1 VLLSYSDSFAPLDR
15 VRPADAPRC
24 GGKAFNCARLKQAG
38 FPVPDGL
45 VVFADASDSA
55 IGTVAS
61 HEWFDSLAAPGL
73 FAVRSSG
80 IGEDSAAHS
89 FAGIHETIL
98 DVPREGLAA
107 AVAACRA
114 SALSPRADTYRS
126 ATGLTTESTDIGVL
140 IQRMVRAA
148 VSGVAFTVNPLT
160 GAQNDLVIN
169 AARGLGEAL
178 VSGAIDPDEYIV
190 HKTSGELL
198 LRRLADDSTS
208 AVAALSDHDVAALAA
223 LLRRIEAHYGAP
235 QDVEWCRDEAG
246 FWIVQSRPVTA
257 TKPPDPKDVEWTR
270 ANLAEVLPDLTSP
283 QALFHFEDLLNTAE
297 RISFGRLMAPEAE
310 LGPVLKSFCGRL
322 YFNVAQLRHAARI
335 GGYAPAA
342 MLRSLGHSEAISA
355 DDEIARRPPVLAF
368 LRALPDFARL
378 ASSHLRASRVVAAQQ
393 ARTTAFLARLTAA
406 DPSTLDD
413 ATLWSMVDEWRRR
426 GPEEL
431 KAVLMLA
438 GVVLHERPVRKV
450 CSRVGFPF
458 EDLVYPQL
466 ATGERSVSSQQAFDL
481 VALAGVARQDPR
493 VRQALTDIPAED
505 HVRLRGAIA
514 GTPFLAVFD
523 RFLDHYG
530 HRGLY
535 ESDWA
540 LPRFR
545 EDPTPILQAVRM
557 HLLDDGGRADDDGAA
572 ARHRD
577 AAAAAAWT
585 AFIDRLPWWRRL
597 ITLPRIRQAVA
608 MIKRYYV
615 WRERVRSDLVRV
627 LAAQRGLHI
636 VLADRFV
643 ARGWLDDRSDYFL
656 VRLEEIES
664 VIHGHAPPAS
674 LRPIVATRRAE
685 QERYRSM
692 RMPLLMRESDLPRLL
707 RAAAVSGAP
716 DSDGGALSGLPV
728 SGGCVEAEVVVVR
741 SPADFGRMTR
751 GAILVAPAT
760 DPSWTP
766 LFTLA
771 SGVIVEVG
779 GVLSHAS
786 TIAREFGLPAIA
798 NVKHAT
804 RRLRTG
810 ERVRLDAVSGRIERL
825 EPQAVR

>member
-1 VLLSYSDSFAPLDR
+1 
-15 VRPADAPRC
+15 
-24 GGKAFNCARLKQAG
+24 
-38 FPVPDGL
+38 
-45 VVFADASDSA
+45 
-55 IGTVAS
+55 
-61 HEWFDSLAAPGL
+61 
-73 FAVRSSG
+73 
-80 IGEDSAAHS
+80 
-89 FAGIHETIL
+89 
-98 DVPREGLAA
+98 
-107 AVAACRA
+107 
-114 SALSPRADTYRS
+114 
-126 ATGLTTESTDIGVL
+126 
-140 IQRMVRAA
+140 M
-148 VSGVAFTVNPLT
+148 
-160 GAQNDLVIN
+160 
-169 AARGLGEAL
+169 
-178 VSGAIDPDEYIV
+178 
-190 HKTSGELL
+190 
-198 LRRLADDSTS
+198 
-208 AVAALSDHDVAALAA
+208 
-223 LLRRIEAHYGAP
+223 
-235 QDVEWCRDEAG
+235 
-246 FWIVQSRPVTA
+246 
-257 TKPPDPKDVEWTR
+257 
-270 ANLAEVLPDLTSP
+270 
-283 QALFHFEDLLNTAE
+283 
-297 RISFGRLMAPEAE
+297 
-310 LGPVLKSFCGRL
+310 
-322 YFNVAQLRHAARI
+322 
-335 GGYAPAA
+335 GGYPPAT

-355 DDEIARRPPVLAF
+355 DDEIARRPPLLAL

-393 ARTTAFLARLTAA
+393 ARTTEFLARLSAA

-413 ATLWSMVDEWRRR
+413 VALWSMVEEWRRR
-426 GPEEL
+426 GPDEL

-438 GVVLHERPVRKV
+438 GVVFHERPVRKICETV
-450 CSRVGFPF
+450 KFPF
-458 EDLVYPQL
+458 EQLVYPQL
-466 ATGERSVSSQQAFDL
+466 AAGERSVSSQQAFDL
-481 VALAGVARQDPR
+481 VALARLARQDPR
-493 VRQALTDIPAED
+493 VRQALTEIPAED
-505 HVRLRGAIA
+505 HVQLRGAVQ
-514 GTPFLAVFD
+514 GTPFLAAFD
-523 RFLDHYG
+523 RFLGQYG

-545 EDPTPILQAVRM
+545 EDPTPIIQAVRM
-557 HLLDDGGRADDDGAA
+557 HLLDDGGQTDGGGEPAGD
-572 ARHRD
+572 RE

-597 ITLPRIRQAVA
+597 ITLPRIRQAVT

-627 LAAQRGLHI
+627 LAAQRALHL

-643 ARGWLDDRSDYFL
+643 ERGWLDDRSDYFL
-656 VRLEEIES
+656 VHLEEIAS
-664 VIHGHAPPAS
+664 VIDGSAPPTS

-685 QERYRSM
+685 QERFRAM

-716 DSDGGALSGLPV
+716 DVDGAALSGLPV

-825 EPQAVR
+825 EQPQAVS